1 MCVFDSFSLASST
14 VSMISSA
21 LESAWSLY
29 SKIETIKVNNLQT
42 EMNINA
48 AKQNAETA
56 RQNAM
61 LERQEALEDARRQ
74 RLKTIQ
80 NISSLKTEIA
90 SGNIDLNSGTSLD
103 LIDSLSLSGE
113 LDALNILEKGEE
125 RAKKQLLAANTY
137 DEKSAFY
144 ILQGRSD
151 TMQSTGELLG
161 DSFKT
166 AQNTYNKF
174 STQFN

>member
-1 MCVFDSFSLASST
+1 MCVFDSLSLASST

-61 LERQEALEDARRQ
+61 LERQEALENARQQ

-125 RAKKQLLAANTY
+125 RAKKQLLAAKTY

-144 ILQGRSD
+144 IAQGKSN
-151 TMQSTGELLG
+151 MLKSTGGLLG
-161 DSFKT
+161 ESLKT
-166 AQNTYNKF
+166 TQKTYNSL
-174 STQFN
+174 STQLN